1 MSHTRRDES
10 RLLNADEHALVALAH
25 YPALRDIDD
34 KELADLV
41 GMLRERRDRARD
53 IFRQQ
58 RRETRGKSE
67 PSGAT
72 RATDTTASKEKAGL
86 IASAV
91 KRAGRES
98 ERRRVA
104 AARRDMVSNS
114 RRGLAMRMAAGE
126 SSLDRPLS
134 RTAGYGM
141 HPIPYEGDAVSGAFE
156 QEGQR
161 VVLERSRKVR

>member
-10 RLLNADEHALVALAH
+10 RLLNADEYGLVAQARH
-25 YPALRDIDD
+25 PALREIDD

-41 GMLRERRDRARD
+41 VLLRERRDRARD

-67 PSGAT
+67 PSGRT
-72 RATDTTASKEKAGL
+72 RATDSIGSKEKAGL
-86 IASAV
+86 IAAAV

-104 AARRDMVSNS
+104 AARQQGV
-114 RRGLAMRMAAGE
+114 A
-126 SSLDRPLS
+126 
-134 RTAGYGM
+134 
-141 HPIPYEGDAVSGAFE
+141 
-156 QEGQR
+156 
-161 VVLERSRKVR
+161 